1 MIRALRWQLPGSF
14 RRFSGKYYAF
24 DLNIAILKALL
35 SLSTIH
41 REYAA
46 LVSLPY
52 YDYVDMIL
60 RPQLP
65 MPPQVDPRDI
75 DQRTSSKR
83 DLKLS
88 RYVRFFV
95 DSRVRS
101 RWLGANFMI

>member
-1 MIRALRWQLPGSF
+1 MEIQALRWQLSGSF

-24 DLNIAILKALL
+24 DSSIAILKPPL

-65 MPPQVDPRDI
+65 MPPQVDPRDAEI
-75 DQRTSSKR
+75 AMAKYSINEPQANAILSSL
-83 DLKLS
+83 DMSGFSLIQ
-88 RYVRFFV
+88 
-95 DSRVRS
+95 
-101 RWLGANFMI
+101 G